1 MKKVSPGVVLSVVEV
16 FPPKYYVQVEY
27 FENILS
33 CFKSSLFKALQMN
46 PLLKKKK
53 LTLNGLLVN
62 LDFYAFMFKQIM
74 ALGSEVYI
82 YLKV

>member
-1 MKKVSPGVVLSVVEV
+1 MVLSVVEV

-53 LTLNGLLVN
+53 AHFKWTISKSGFLC
-62 LDFYAFMFKQIM
+62 FY
-74 ALGSEVYI
+74 V
-82 YLKV
+82 